1 MKITVIKKAIVN
13 AKPITWCGSIIDDGL
28 LIKR

>member
-13 AKPITWCGSIIDDGL
+13 AKPASWCGAVVDDGL
-28 LIKR
+28 LNKR

>member
-13 AKPITWCGSIIDDGL
+13 AKPAGYCGWVVDDGFQN
-28 LIKR
+28 KR